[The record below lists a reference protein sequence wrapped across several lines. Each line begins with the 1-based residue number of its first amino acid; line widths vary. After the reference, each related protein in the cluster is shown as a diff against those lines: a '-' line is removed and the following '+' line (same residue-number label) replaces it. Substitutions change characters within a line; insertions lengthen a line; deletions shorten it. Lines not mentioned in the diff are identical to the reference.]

1 MRKERFL
8 EQRNSKLQPRGDR
21 SFQVLDRISDNA
33 YKINLPGKY
42 VVSTNLNAANL
53 TPFDVGDDF
62 KDLRTNAS
70 QEGGNDEDIE
80 AQGPTQGLGGPM
92 TKARARKTEETLQ
105 QVVATIL
112 EAAPAM
118 NHIEPKLYQ

>member
-62 KDLRTNAS
+62 KKKLCS
-70 QEGGNDEDIE
+70 
-80 AQGPTQGLGGPM
+80 
-92 TKARARKTEETLQ
+92 
-105 QVVATIL
+105 
-112 EAAPAM
+112 M
-118 NHIEPKLYQ
+118 NRMIHRSYHV

>member
-62 KDLRTNAS
+62 KDLRKNAS
-70 QEGGNDEDIE
+70 QEGGSDEDVE
-80 AQGPTQGLGGPM
+80 AQG
-92 TKARARKTEETLQ
+92 
-105 QVVATIL
+105 
-112 EAAPAM
+112 
-118 NHIEPKLYQ
+118 